1 MPHLD
6 GVEITRLLTE
16 EGSAT
21 RVLVYSGQRDAAVA
35 FEAFEAG
42 AAGFV
47 LKGGE
52 LAELAHAATVV
63 AGGGKFVDPEI
74 AAALNAPPSERPPL
88 LTRRER
94 EVLRLLAEGFRN
106 DEVAERLGISPLTV
120 RTHVRHAME
129 KLGAGTRTEAVATAL
144 RLSLIR

>member
-1 MPHLD
+1 MIPPSRS
-6 GVEITRLLTE
+6 RL
-16 EGSAT
+16 
-21 RVLVYSGQRDAAVA
+21 
-35 FEAFEAG
+35 FEAG

-52 LAELAHAATVV
+52 LAELAHAAKVV
-63 AGGGKFVDPEI
+63 AGGGTFVDAEI

-106 DEVAERLGISPLTV
+106 DEVAELPRDLAADRAHTRPPRDGEARRRDADRGRRDGVAPVAHPLGNRGARRFEANRPLEE
-120 RTHVRHAME
+120 RP
-129 KLGAGTRTEAVATAL
+129 
-144 RLSLIR
+144 S